1 KAAPGAAA
9 SAAESRPA
17 HKIDLVI
24 EPNAAGGKS
33 PTFSCSV
40 REGKKMV
47 VSQDKAMGPPMVVT
61 RGEPTEITVVNHL
74 RGSTTI
80 HWHGIE
86 LDSYYDGVIGG
97 GAGNRVTPAIPP
109 GGSFTAHFTPNRAGT
124 FIYHTHAADADQ
136 LTGGIYGALMV
147 LEPGEVFDPEH
158 DKVLVMGTREASFT
172 ATHIILN
179 GTEEPSPIV
188 FNRGVKYRL
197 RLINMAPD
205 LYGDFEIGTKE
216 HPVTWRALAR
226 TERRCQPG

>member
-1 KAAPGAAA
+1 
-9 SAAESRPA
+9 
-17 HKIDLVI
+17 
-24 EPNAAGGKS
+24 
-33 PTFSCSV
+33 
-40 REGKKMV
+40 
-47 VSQDKAMGPPMVVT
+47 
-61 RGEPTEITVVNHL
+61 
-74 RGSTTI
+74 
-80 HWHGIE
+80 
-86 LDSYYDGVIGG
+86 
-97 GAGNRVTPAIPP
+97 VTPAIPP

-216 HPVTWRALAR
+216 HPVTWRALAKDGATLPAR
-226 TERRCQPG
+226 LSVTSDAVLHIVSGETYDFEFQPDVAGEIPLQVQNGVNKAKLLSKIIVQ